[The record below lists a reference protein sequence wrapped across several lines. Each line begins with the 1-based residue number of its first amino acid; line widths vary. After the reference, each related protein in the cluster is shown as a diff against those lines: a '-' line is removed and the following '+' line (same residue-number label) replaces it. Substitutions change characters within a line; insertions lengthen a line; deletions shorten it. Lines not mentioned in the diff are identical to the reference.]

1 MLAGR
6 ALSRSLFVGVAS
18 LVLVLPAGLAQADPS
33 PAALQSQIDQGNA
46 KLELVVEQYNKV
58 NEDLAATQAALAAL
72 EAKMQPLKTNLDQ
85 ASADVDRMAVDAYKS
100 NGGLR
105 EMSVLLSASSS
116 DSFVDQYTTLQQV
129 AKNRRQDIAHFTAVK
144 RQYDGE
150 KARLDQLLAT
160 QNAQKTDLATKR
172 AKIEGD
178 IARLDAMQRKVNDQI
193 ARAKAAAQ
201 AAAAAAAKANAAKSK
216 SGTPAPAKAPPK
228 APPKPPKATPA
239 PKVSGAAG
247 KAVAYAYAQLGK
259 RYVFGTAGPNT
270 FDCSGLTMM
279 AWKAAG
285 VTLPHNAAEQW
296 GKVRH
301 ISRSQLA
308 PGDLVF
314 YNGLGHVGIY
324 IGNNQIIHAPNSRT
338 VVKIAPVNADP
349 IYGFGR
355 V

>member
-1 MLAGR
+1 VLAGR
-6 ALSRSLFVGVAS
+6 ALSRSLFVVIAAG
-18 LVLVLPAGLAQADPS
+18 VLVAPASLAQADPS
-33 PAALQSQIDQGNA
+33 PAALQAQIDQGNA
-46 KLELVVEQYNKV
+46 KLELVVEQYNAI
-58 NEDLAATQAALAAL
+58 NEDLAATQAALAGLA
-72 EAKMQPLKTNLDQ
+72 AKMQPIKANLDQ
-85 ASADVDRMAVDAYKS
+85 ATADVDQMAVDAYKS

-105 EMSVLLSASSS
+105 EVSVLLSAGSSGT
-116 DSFVDQYTTLQQV
+116 FVDQYTTLQQV
-129 AKNRRQDIAHFTAVK
+129 ARNRRQDIANFTAVK
-144 RQYDGE
+144 DKYDGE

-160 QNAQKTDLATKR
+160 QNAQKAELATKR

-178 IARLDAMQRKVNDQI
+178 IARLDAMQRKVDADL
-193 ARAKAAAQ
+193 ARAKAAAE
-201 AAAAAAAKANAAKSK
+201 AAAKANAAKNK
-216 SGTPAPAKAPPK
+216 TPVAKT
-228 APPKPPKATPA
+228 PPKATPKPPKPSPP
-239 PKVSGAAG
+239 PKVSGKAG

-259 RYVFGTAGPNT
+259 RYVFGAAGPNT

-285 VTLPHNAAEQW
+285 VTLPHNAAQQW

-338 VVKIAPVNADP
+338 VVKIAPVTADP
-349 IYGFGR
+349 IYGYGR

>member
-1 MLAGR
+1 VLGGR
-6 ALSRSLFVGVAS
+6 ALARSLVVGVAS
-18 LVLVLPAGLAQADPS
+18 LVLVVPAGLAHADPS
-33 PAALQSQIDQGNA
+33 PAELQAQIDRGNA

-58 NEDLAATQAALAAL
+58 NEDLAATQSALAAL
-72 EAKMQPLKTNLDQ
+72 EAKMQPLKSDLDR
-85 ASADVDRMAVDAYKS
+85 ATADVDKMAVDAYKS

-116 DSFVDQYTTLQQV
+116 GAFVDQYTTLQQV
-129 AKNRRQDIAHFTAVK
+129 AKNRRQDIARFTAVK

-193 ARAKAAAQ
+193 ARAKAAAD

-216 SGTPAPAKAPPK
+216 AHAPAPPRAPAKPPK
-228 APPKPPKATPA
+228 VTPP

-279 AWKAAG
+279 AWRAAG
-285 VTLPHNAAEQW
+285 VMLPHNAAEQY
-296 GKVRH
+296 GRVRH

-338 VVKIAPVNADP
+338 VVKIAPINADT
-349 IYGFGR
+349 IYGYGR
-355 V
+355 P